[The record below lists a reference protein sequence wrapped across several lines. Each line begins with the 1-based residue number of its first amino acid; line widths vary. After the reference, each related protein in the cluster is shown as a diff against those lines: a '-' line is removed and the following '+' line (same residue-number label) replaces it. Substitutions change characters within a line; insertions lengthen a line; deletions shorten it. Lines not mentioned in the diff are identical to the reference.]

1 MSENVLRQGL
11 TRYLSPARLE
21 ALRAARVGV
30 AGAGG
35 LGSNAVLM
43 LARSGVEHF
52 LLIDD
57 DVVDASNLNRQ
68 QFWPRHLGCP
78 KVEALAELVRELNP
92 DARVETC
99 RLRIDAANV
108 DELVA
113 RCPLWLE
120 AMDGAADKRLLVE
133 KVMLSGRRIASASG
147 MGGFGGKPMQKRV
160 LGTLGLVGD
169 SETDIREYPPAAPLW
184 RQAHANSRARRP
196 PRSTLLPALF
206 PYMTVPRSDALPV
219 PGPAGR
225 RHAGIHPHRRGIGLF
240 REAPPPDASRPTL
253 PGKEDVP
260 TPTAACVASGYG
272 LRLPHRYGQRD
283 GPPFFLHVSP

>member
-133 KVMLSGRRIASASG
+133 KVMLSGPPHR
-147 MGGFGGKPMQKRV
+147 QC
-160 LGTLGLVGD
+160 LGHG
-169 SETDIREYPPAAPLW
+169 RLW
-184 RQAHANSRARRP
+184 RQAHAKTRAGQSGTGGRLRDRH
-196 PRSTLLPALF
+196 PRISPW
-206 PYMTVPRSDALPV
+206 PRA
-219 PGPAGR
+219 
-225 RHAGIHPHRRGIGLF
+225 
-240 REAPPPDASRPTL
+240 
-253 PGKEDVP
+253 
-260 TPTAACVASGYG
+260 
-272 LRLPHRYGQRD
+272 
-283 GPPFFLHVSP
+283 

>member
-11 TRYLSPARLE
+11 TRYLSPAQLE

-35 LGSNAVLM
+35 LGSNAALM

-68 QFWPRHLGCP
+68 QFWPRHLGRP

-120 AMDGAADKRLLVE
+120 ALDGACWWKR
-133 KVMLSGRRIASASG
+133 SC
-147 MGGFGGKPMQKRV
+147 
-160 LGTLGLVGD
+160 
-169 SETDIREYPPAAPLW
+169 
-184 RQAHANSRARRP
+184 SRAAASP
-196 PRSTLLPALF
+196 
-206 PYMTVPRSDALPV
+206 VPRAWAVLAASPCKSACW
-219 PGPAGR
+219 AIWCWW
-225 RHAGIHPHRRGIGLF
+225 AT
-240 REAPPPDASRPTL
+240 SRPTSSNIR
-253 PGKEDVP
+253 PWP
-260 TPTAACVASGYG
+260 RA
-272 LRLPHRYGQRD
+272 
-283 GPPFFLHVSP
+283 

>member
-68 QFWPRHLGCP
+68 QFWPRHLGRP

-160 LGTLGLVGD
+160 LGNLVLVVD
-169 SETDIREYPPAAPLW
+169 FETDILE
-184 RQAHANSRARRP
+184 
-196 PRSTLLPALF
+196 
-206 PYMTVPRSDALPV
+206 
-219 PGPAGR
+219 
-225 RHAGIHPHRRGIGLF
+225 
-240 REAPPPDASRPTL
+240 
-253 PGKEDVP
+253 
-260 TPTAACVASGYG
+260 
-272 LRLPHRYGQRD
+272 
-283 GPPFFLHVSP
+283 

>member
-1 MSENVLRQGL
+1 MSENMLRQGL

-30 AGAGG
+30 VGAGG

-68 QFWPRHLGCP
+68 QFWPRHLGRP
-78 KVEALAELVRELNP
+78 KVEALAELVR
-92 DARVETC
+92 TC

-160 LGTLGLVGD
+160 LGNLVLVGD
-169 SETDIREYPPAAPLW
+169 FETDILEYPPLAPRVTEAAALLAADPLLE
-184 RQAHANSRARRP
+184 RPEHALLAHQVEQMFDQAGAMN
-196 PRSTLLPALF
+196 
-206 PYMTVPRSDALPV
+206 
-219 PGPAGR
+219 
-225 RHAGIHPHRRGIGLF
+225 
-240 REAPPPDASRPTL
+240 
-253 PGKEDVP
+253 
-260 TPTAACVASGYG
+260 
-272 LRLPHRYGQRD
+272 
-283 GPPFFLHVSP
+283 